1 MKDARS
7 HGLALLAAIS
17 VASALLL
24 SACGDD
30 DGTASEATASST
42 TTTSQAT
49 PTGDA
54 AIDAA
59 VVVYDS
65 YVEENAAGLVD
76 ATDEFVA
83 AIDAGDLEQAKQ
95 FYPGTRAFF
104 ERIEPVA
111 GSFGSLDPEIDA
123 REGDV
128 PKDDWSGFHPIEKA
142 LWVDE
147 TTDGL
152 SDLTAGLVEEVAKLQ
167 EVADEGSFK
176 AEEIAQGSVDLLG
189 EVSAS
194 KITGE
199 EERYSH
205 TDLWDFQANVEGA
218 EAGFEA
224 LKVVITEKDRQL
236 AGEISDDFASTYEL
250 LDQYREG
257 DGFVLYDTLSTD
269 DTKQLAQQIDVLGEA
284 MSQVPSLLG

>member
-1 MKDARS
+1 M
-7 HGLALLAAIS
+7 
-17 VASALLL
+17 
-24 SACGDD
+24 
-30 DGTASEATASST
+30 
-42 TTTSQAT
+42 
-49 PTGDA
+49 
-54 AIDAA
+54 
-59 VVVYDS
+59 
-65 YVEENAAGLVD
+65 
-76 ATDEFVA
+76 
-83 AIDAGDLEQAKQ
+83 
-95 FYPGTRAFF
+95 
-104 ERIEPVA
+104 
-111 GSFGSLDPEIDA
+111 
-123 REGDV
+123 

-152 SDLTAGLVEEVAKLQ
+152 SDLTAGLVEDVAKLQ